1 MPSPHTAGSKE
12 IHLRWY
18 LLKKLISQV

>member
-18 LLKKLISQV
+18 LFKEIN